1 MKFRAHVREERWH
14 GHGEG
19 GTLVNVSIEVLPPLT
34 LSNPYNSTDADRQA
48 AIDYCEQINQC
59 LADAGLLAG
68 PY

>member
-1 MKFRAHVREERWH
+1 MRFRAHVREERWC

-19 GTLVNVSIEVLPPLT
+19 VTVVKVSIEVLPPLT
-34 LSNPYNSTDADRQA
+34 LSNPYHSTDDDCQA